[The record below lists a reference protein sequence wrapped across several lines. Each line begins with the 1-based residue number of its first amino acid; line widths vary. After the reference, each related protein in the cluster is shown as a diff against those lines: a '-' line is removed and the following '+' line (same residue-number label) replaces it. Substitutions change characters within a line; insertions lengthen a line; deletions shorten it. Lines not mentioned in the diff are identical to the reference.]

1 VLVVAPVEAAPL
13 EAVLNTVAPTAP
25 PASREPAIAAV
36 VRPFRKGL
44 TYHLS
49 LVVYAER
56 MLGVARIAAAVERRL
71 AFG

>member
-36 VRPFRKGL
+36 VRPFRMGL

-56 MLGVARIAAAVERRL
+56 MLGVVTVAPAAQRTL
-71 AFG
+71 AFA